1 MIPVVGAL
9 ALVKAHPL
17 DTALV
22 VGIAATGG
30 MLAWHL
36 YVTDPLLT
44 AKLRT
49 AEAATRAV
57 EIEHQRLVA
66 AAEFERAEQSERYRK
81 LEQDNATRIA
91 ALQKEVNDER
101 GARDLAELRLAE
113 SGRVLHDAETRYLAE
128 QARRAAAD
136 PAAAGRIDGE
146 SVAMFQQLRR
156 ETDDAAG
163 ESASEADRYAGKL
176 NRLQDYVRDVC
187 LRRSAPAAAALDDGV
202 GLANR

>member
-1 MIPVVGAL
+1 MIPIAGAL

-22 VGIAATGG
+22 LGIAATGG

-57 EIEHQRLVA
+57 EIEHQRQVA
-66 AAEFERAEQSERYRK
+66 AAAFERAEASERYRK
-81 LEQDNATRIA
+81 LEQDNAVTIA
-91 ALQKEVNDER
+91 GLQLKLREEEN
-101 GARDLAELRLAE
+101 ARRAADLRADSA
-113 SGRVLHDAETRYLAE
+113 RVMLDDAEARYLAE

-136 PAAAGRIDGE
+136 PAAACRIDGE
-146 SVAMFQQLRR
+146 TSAMQRELRR
-156 ETDDAAG
+156 ETDAAAG
-163 ESASEADRYAGKL
+163 ESASEADKYAGKL
-176 NRLQDYVRDVC
+176 IRLQDYVRDVC
-187 LRRSAPAAAALDDGV
+187 LRRPAASVESAAQKDESPL
-202 GLANR
+202 